1 MPASAYVPLHCHD
14 IDTKISY
21 SSDHVLSAAFTIAQ
35 TGTGSHVVG
44 RPPSKSAVNLGA
56 GNYKAYVEGSSAFDG
71 YVPGLHGGDDKTSKS
86 DHQVM
91 TDLNIPAGIS
101 FAVVGTGG
109 AGSSPLSTYPAHVTL
124 QVMVYIGRRPY

>member
-44 RPPSKSAVNLGA
+44 RPPGKSAVKLGE
-56 GNYKAYVEGSSAFDG
+56 GNYKAYAKGSSAFDG
-71 YVPGLHGGDDKTSKS
+71 YVPGFHGGAGKISNN

-91 TDLNIPAGIS
+91 ADLNIPAGIS
-101 FAVVGTGG
+101 FVVVGTGG
-109 AGSSPLSTYPAHVTL
+109 AGSSPLSAYPAHVTL
-124 QVMVYIGRRPY
+124 QAMVYIGRRPY